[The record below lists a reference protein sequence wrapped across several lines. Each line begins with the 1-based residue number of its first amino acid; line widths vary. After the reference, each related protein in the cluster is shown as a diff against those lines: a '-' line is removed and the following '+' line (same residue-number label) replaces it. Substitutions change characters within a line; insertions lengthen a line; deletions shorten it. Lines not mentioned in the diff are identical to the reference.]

1 MIKLAK
7 LGDRPEIF
15 HTVQGEGKNLGV
27 PSVFIR
33 LSLCNLYCVWCD
45 TDYTWNW
52 EGTSYPHVHDAMP
65 GYKKF
70 RKEEQIISWTSAQ
83 IVEEVHRYNCRNIVI
98 TGGEP
103 FVQHKDLAEL
113 TDQLKRNGDHHIEAE
128 TNGTI
133 IPGPALDVLMDQYNV
148 SLKLGNSG
156 VSRPE
161 RLNDAA
167 IRFYAKSPK
176 SNFKFVVDEERDL
189 EEINSILNQYQIE
202 PSGVFLMPQGTH
214 ARELNEKMEWL
225 MPYCQQNGFLFTDRL
240 HIRVHGNK
248 RGV

>member
-7 LGDRPEIF
+7 FGDRPEIF
-15 HTVQGEGKNLGV
+15 HTIQGEGKNLGV

-52 EGTSYPHVHDAMP
+52 EGTPYSHVHDALP

-70 RKEEQIISWTSAQ
+70 KKEDQIISLTPAQ
-83 IVEEVHRYNCRNIVI
+83 IVDEVQRYDCRNIVI

-103 FVQHKDLAEL
+103 FVQHKDLVEL
-113 TDQLKRNGDHHIEAE
+113 VDQLKRNNRHHIEAE

-133 IPGPALDVLMDQYNV
+133 VPTPALDSLMDQYNV
-148 SLKLGNSG
+148 SLKLKNSR
-156 VSRPE
+156 VSGPE
-161 RLNDAA
+161 RLNEGA
-167 IRFYAKSPK
+167 IHFFAQSPK
-176 SNFKFVVDEERDL
+176 SNFKFVVDAQEDL
-189 EEINSILNQYQIE
+189 EEIDELLKHYQIGA
-202 PSGVFLMPQGTH
+202 SMVYLMPQGTR
-214 ARELNEKMEWL
+214 ARELNERMEWL
-225 MPYCQQNGFLFTDRL
+225 MPFCEERGYHFTDRL
-240 HIRVHGNK
+240 HIRIHGNK